1 MRLETNRAGLSV
13 LARRIFFPSAPRR
26 TVTRYTFALIVSVIT
41 FGIRA
46 ALQPLLLDHS
56 PLLLFTVPVAVT
68 SLCAGAGP
76 AILATAL
83 GAFLGSYFFF
93 PHGVFAIYPDHVRIG
108 LFQTVIFVAA
118 SAVMAKLGGE
128 YRVRRWQAEKTA
140 EQLRQTLTERDAAL
154 EKVSV
159 LTGLLPVCA
168 ACKSIR
174 DQNGKWR
181 RMEEYLS
188 EHSEAKFTHGM
199 CPACMEE
206 WYGEELR
213 RQGHS

>member
-68 SLCAGAGP
+68 SMCAGAGP

-108 LFQTVIFVAA
+108 LFQTAIFVAA

-128 YRVRRWQAEKTA
+128 YRIRRWQAEKTA

-174 DQNGKWR
+174 DQNGNWR

-188 EHSEAKFTHGM
+188 EHSKAKFTHGM

-213 RQGHS
+213 RQRHS